1 MIIKKNNNNK
11 KEEVEFIGIFYLL
24 RVCVYVCVLF
34 IIKKKNKNKKVVL
47 IINIRERNTHS
58 TYILDFHNVCFCV

>member
-34 IIKKKNKNKKVVL
+34 IIKKIK
-47 IINIRERNTHS
+47 
-58 TYILDFHNVCFCV
+58 